1 LKEFLRC
8 SAAISDRG
16 VSEGCKIEDGEVDRS
31 EEGGGGRKPDWMT
44 DNLVVTWRLLCRLLL
59 W

>member
-16 VSEGCKIEDGEVDRS
+16 VSEGCKIEDGEVDRR
-31 EEGGGGRKPDWMT
+31 EEGRRREEAGLDDRQS
-44 DNLVVTWRLLCRLLL
+44 CRDVEIIV
-59 W
+59 